1 MCAAQSKQ
9 ELHKEKFDSIFMETA
24 LKTIYEDND
33 RAIRI
38 ADSLYINNE
47 NAELKIRALML
58 SAFAYRTKGD
68 LKRFFEISFRAEEI
82 ADETKNN
89 EWKIRV
95 LGSLSSELREL
106 GLNHQKDLLLNRMNE
121 AILKVD
127 DEEKR
132 NLLLSIYYQEKAFD
146 FFGNYDREYVW
157 NNLKLSEKYL
167 DKIPDGE
174 NKLHLKGI
182 NQWIYGHTLLALKE
196 SPDSALMFTEK
207 AEDYFIQANRPD
219 YLRGILKLNRGRS
232 YFLKN
237 QKDLAYESYLE
248 AEKYTDSLESVVS
261 RMLVYKE
268 LQEYYIS
275 KNDTVNS
282 FKYLTKY
289 DQLKTVL
296 VNERANPIEAL
307 FENIENKKSQLEKK
321 NNLYSFLTY
330 LAIIV
335 LITGLILFFNGKS
348 KVEKNIKKLLEQLEN
363 NQKVEIVEEEKDNV
377 KQAFKESINEETY
390 NKIIDGLEK
399 FEKSK
404 GYLKSNL
411 TLADVCSDIKVST
424 RYLSLYLNQEK
435 GKDFNRYINE
445 CRINYIIDKLYKDK
459 DYRKYKLSY
468 LAEECGFSS
477 HAKFSTVFKMFTG
490 VTPSSFVK
498 HLDKNE

>member
-1 MCAAQSKQ
+1 M
-9 ELHKEKFDSIFMETA
+9 DTA
-24 LKTIYEDND
+24 LREIYEDND

-38 ADSLYINNE
+38 ADSLYIHNE
-47 NAELKIRALML
+47 NEELKIRALML
-58 SAFAYRTKGD
+58 SAFAYRARGD
-68 LKRFFEISFRAEEI
+68 LKRFFELSFKAEEI
-82 ADETKNN
+82 ADKTNNN
-89 EWKIRV
+89 EWKIRIF
-95 LGSLSSELREL
+95 GSLSSELREL
-106 GLNHQKDLLLNRMNE
+106 GLNNQKHLLLNRMKE

-127 DEEKR
+127 DESKK
-132 NLLLSIYYQEKAFD
+132 NLYMSMYYQEKTFD
-146 FFGNYDREYVW
+146 FFGNYDKKYVW
-157 NNLKLSEKYL
+157 DNLKLSEKYL
-167 DKIPDGE
+167 AKIPDGE

-207 AEDYFIQANRPD
+207 AEEYFVQANRPD

-237 QKDLAYESYLE
+237 QKDLAYEYYLE

-490 VTPSSFVK
+490 VTPSSFIK

>member
-1 MCAAQSKQ
+1 FAFDLTFISQLIQLELIYRLFLFSIFGFVFCSAQSKE
-9 ELHKEKFDSIFMETA
+9 ELHKQKFDSIFMDTA
-24 LKTIYEDND
+24 LREIYEDND

-38 ADSLYINNE
+38 ADSLYINND

-174 NKLHLKGI
+174 NKLYLKGI

-207 AEDYFIQANRPD
+207 AEEYFVQANRPD
-219 YLRGILKLNRGRS
+219 YLSGILKLNKGRS

-237 QKDLAYESYLE
+237 QKGLAYESYLE
-248 AEKYTDSLESVVS
+248 AEKYIDSLESVVS
-261 RMLVYKE
+261 KMLVYKE

-296 VNERANPIEAL
+296 VNERANLIEDR
-307 FENIENKKSQLEKK
+307 K
-321 NNLYSFLTY
+321 
-330 LAIIV
+330 
-335 LITGLILFFNGKS
+335 
-348 KVEKNIKKLLEQLEN
+348 
-363 NQKVEIVEEEKDNV
+363 
-377 KQAFKESINEETY
+377 
-390 NKIIDGLEK
+390 
-399 FEKSK
+399 
-404 GYLKSNL
+404 
-411 TLADVCSDIKVST
+411 ST
-424 RYLSLYLNQEK
+424 RLN
-435 GKDFNRYINE
+435 
-445 CRINYIIDKLYKDK
+445 
-459 DYRKYKLSY
+459 
-468 LAEECGFSS
+468 SS
-477 HAKFSTVFKMFTG
+477 HVKISYAVFC
-490 VTPSSFVK
+490 
-498 HLDKNE
+498 L